1 MSEPEELKRD
11 DKTVTL
17 EVYSSEPLARMA
29 AGRLELEGIRCM
41 VRAVGVGPGGWGVAA
56 NVPHALDTW
65 EGDAVL
71 AREIL
76 ELMPAEIDER
86 MRATA
91 GAPTRLP
98 MMVLAV
104 LGIVT
109 VAIIIQAADA
119 IFGRIF
125 Q

>member
-1 MSEPEELKRD
+1 MAEPSEFDRK

-29 AGRLELEGIRCM
+29 AGRLDLEGIQSM
-41 VRAVGVGPGGWGVAA
+41 VRSVGVGPGGWGVAA
-56 NVPHALDTW
+56 NIPHALDTW
-65 EGDAVL
+65 ESDAVL

-76 ELMPAEIDER
+76 ELMPAEIDELLHSTEPPSSR
-86 MRATA
+86 F
-91 GAPTRLP
+91 P
-98 MMVLAV
+98 VVILAV
-104 LGIVT
+104 LAIVA
-109 VAIIIQAADA
+109 VAIVIQGADA

>member
-1 MSEPEELKRD
+1 MTEPGGFDRK
-11 DKTVTL
+11 DKSVTL

-29 AGRLELEGIRCM
+29 AGWLDLEGIQCM

-56 NVPHALDTW
+56 NIPHALDTW
-65 EGDAVL
+65 ESDAVL

-76 ELMPAEIDER
+76 ELMPAEIDELLHSTEPPSSR
-86 MRATA
+86 F
-91 GAPTRLP
+91 P
-98 MMVLAV
+98 VVILAV
-104 LGIVT
+104 LAIVA
-109 VAIIIQAADA
+109 VAIVIQGADA